1 MTINLSFHRLHLIS
15 HWQRRFLRL
24 PSCRYCHVGVEDKP
38 KITVDFSSGFVF
50 DDIAFIVDK
59 NISSIYLTLHVCLHR
74 NSLVLSSG
82 KFARMADSCAV
93 GEIGNTSVM
102 AVAVSRDRIGPS
114 PGFFP
119 LIVDY
124 RQKAAAAGRIP
135 TNFLRRELGPS
146 EHEILTSR
154 LIDRSLRPL
163 FPDGFTNET
172 QIVCNLLAA
181 DGINDPDVIGINAAS
196 AALYLSDIPW
206 DGPIG
211 AVRVGMLGNNLV
223 ANPSRRELANSSL
236 NLIVVAG
243 LQNVVIM
250 LEGGANNVAPQ
261 EFRKA
266 IKFGVKECQAVIQS
280 LLKLKKFCKPK
291 RSYTPAAQFDQ
302 NVVDFVKLLAEP
314 KLRDVFL
321 NSHHDKQS
329 RDKAV
334 KNIREEILEKVKN
347 GVNTKPE
354 VMSYCNAVYDQI
366 AKKVFRSLILDDKI
380 R

>member
-1 MTINLSFHRLHLIS
+1 
-15 HWQRRFLRL
+15 
-24 PSCRYCHVGVEDKP
+24 
-38 KITVDFSSGFVF
+38 
-50 DDIAFIVDK
+50 
-59 NISSIYLTLHVCLHR
+59 
-74 NSLVLSSG
+74 
-82 KFARMADSCAV
+82 MADSCTV

-102 AVAVSRDRIGPS
+102 AVAVSKERTGPS

-119 LIVDY
+119 LTVDY

-181 DGINDPDVIGINAAS
+181 DGINDPDIIGINAAS

-211 AVRVGMLGNNLV
+211 AVRVGMLGNNLI
-223 ANPSRRELANSSL
+223 ANPSRRELVNSSM

-243 LQNVVIM
+243 AQNVVIM

-266 IKFGVKECQAVIQS
+266 IKFGVKECQTVIQS

-291 RSYTPAAQFDQ
+291 RSFTPTQYDK

-321 NSHHDKQS
+321 NSNHDKQS
-329 RDKAV
+329 RDDAV
-334 KNIREEILEKVKN
+334 KEIREEILEKVKN
-347 GVNTKPE
+347 GVNTKAE
-354 VMSYCNAVYDQI
+354 VMSYCNAVFDQI
-366 AKKVFRSLILDDKI
+366 SKKVFRSLILDDKI

>member
-1 MTINLSFHRLHLIS
+1 
-15 HWQRRFLRL
+15 
-24 PSCRYCHVGVEDKP
+24 
-38 KITVDFSSGFVF
+38 
-50 DDIAFIVDK
+50 
-59 NISSIYLTLHVCLHR
+59 
-74 NSLVLSSG
+74 
-82 KFARMADSCAV
+82 MADSCVV

-102 AVAVSRDRIGPS
+102 ATAVSKDRTGSS
-114 PGFFP
+114 PNFFP

-163 FPDGFTNET
+163 FPDGFSNET
-172 QIVCNLLAA
+172 QIICNLLAA
-181 DGINDPDVIGINAAS
+181 DGVNDPDVIGINAAS

-206 DGPIG
+206 EGPIG

-223 ANPSRRELANSSL
+223 ANPSRRELASSSL
-236 NLIVVAG
+236 NLIVVAAA
-243 LQNVVIM
+243 QNLVVM
-250 LEGGANNVAPQ
+250 LEGGANNIGPQ

-280 LLKLKKFCKPK
+280 LLKLKKFCKAK
-291 RSYTPAAQFDQ
+291 RSFTPPQFDQ

-321 NSHHDKQS
+321 NSNFDKQS
-329 RDKAV
+329 RDSAV
-334 KNIREEILEKVKN
+334 KQIKEDILEKVKD

-354 VMSYCNAVYDQI
+354 VMSYCNAVFDQI
-366 AKKVFRSLILDDKI
+366 SKKVFRSLILDDKI